1 LKIKDN
7 FILYLLHA
15 GMTSKS
21 TTLNRIN
28 TWRVLMFMG
37 NGAGIISRGVGKDVD
52 YSKALHKCFL

>member
-1 LKIKDN
+1 
-7 FILYLLHA
+7 
-15 GMTSKS
+15 MTSKS